1 MRILL
6 TGSDGQVGWELE
18 RSLAPLGTV
27 VPFDRIALDLAD
39 PDCIRARVR
48 EVTPALI
55 VNAGAFTAVDRAEA
69 EETAAYAVNAVGPGV
84 LAEEAK
90 RSKAWFVHYSTDYV
104 FDGEK
109 SDAYTEE
116 DLPNP
121 LNVYGRSKLA
131 GEAAVAAVG
140 GEHLVLRTSWVYAS
154 RRSNFLQ
161 TMLRLGAERAE
172 LRVVDDQHGAPTWA
186 RMIAEATALA
196 LVQIMRRQLE
206 HTTVMGTYH
215 LTCGGSTSWHGFAQA
230 IFEAANV
237 PKAPRVAAITSA
249 EYPTP
254 ARRPRNS
261 VLSNAKFEQVFGVR
275 LPDWRA
281 ALAACLAV

>member
-1 MRILL
+1 MRIVL
-6 TGSDGQVGWELE
+6 TGAEGQLGWELQ

-27 VPFDRIALDLAD
+27 MAFDRGAMDLSN
-39 PDCIRARVR
+39 PERIRARVR
-48 EVTPALI
+48 AIDPGLI
-55 VNAGAFTAVDRAEA
+55 VNAAAFTAVDRAEA
-69 EETAAYAVNAVGPGV
+69 EEAAAYGVNAVGPGV

-121 LNVYGRSKLA
+121 LNAYGRSKLA
-131 GEAAVAAVG
+131 GEAAVAAAG
-140 GEHLVLRTSWVYAS
+140 GQHLVLRTSWVYAS

-161 TMLRLGAERAE
+161 TMLRLSAEREE
-172 LRVVDDQHGAPTWA
+172 LRVVDDQYGAPTWA
-186 RMIAEATALA
+186 RMVAEATALA
-196 LVQIMRRQLE
+196 LVQIMRHQLE
-206 HTTVMGTYH
+206 HSAVTGTYH

-230 IFEAANV
+230 IFDEASM
-237 PKAPRVAAITSA
+237 PKTPRVAAITSA
-249 EYPTP
+249 DYPTP

-261 VLSNAKFEQVFGVR
+261 VLSNTKFEQVFGVR
-275 LPDWRA
+275 MPHWRA

>member
-6 TGSDGQVGWELE
+6 TGAEGQLGWELQ
-18 RSLAPLGTV
+18 RALAPLGAMV
-27 VPFDRIALDLAD
+27 ALDRGAMDLSD
-39 PDCIRARVR
+39 PDRVRARVR
-48 EVTPALI
+48 EIDPGLI
-55 VNAGAFTAVDRAEA
+55 VNAAAFTAVDRAEA
-69 EETAAYAVNAVGPGV
+69 EEAAAYAVNAVGPGV

-116 DLPNP
+116 DQPNP

-140 GEHLVLRTSWVYAS
+140 GQHLVFRTSWVYAS

-161 TMLRLGAERAE
+161 TMLRLGAEREE

-186 RMIAEATALA
+186 RMIAEATSLA
-196 LVQIMRRQLE
+196 LVQVTRRQLE
-206 HTTVMGTYH
+206 HPAVTGTYH

-230 IFEAANV
+230 IFNEASM
-237 PKAPRVAAITSA
+237 PKPPRVAAITSA

-261 VLSNAKFEQVFGVR
+261 VLSNTKFEQVFGVR
-275 LPDWRA
+275 LPHWRA